1 MTYEFNVYG
10 NIVMQTIIMI
20 TSACFWKALYKGQGL
35 VGDVDADSMLTYVV
49 LSSLLSVLLITNVE
63 RRIEMSVV
71 KGTVAT
77 DMMKPVNIFGIYF
90 AEDIGNILA
99 LVFQNML
106 PILIIGSL
114 MVKVPLMADLRDL
127 PLFLLSAA
135 ESFLIIQ
142 SAGVT
147 ALCIYIPAAAE
158 HIYRERRPG
167 AAAEPDEDP
176 VLMARDTYRAFPLR
190 AEQSY
195 KKGHGAGRIK
205 WEKHTGN

>member
-63 RRIEMSVV
+63 QRIEMSVV

-99 LVFQNML
+99 LVFQNCCR
-106 PILIIGSL
+106 S
-114 MVKVPLMADLRDL
+114 
-127 PLFLLSAA
+127 
-135 ESFLIIQ
+135 
-142 SAGVT
+142 
-147 ALCIYIPAAAE
+147 
-158 HIYRERRPG
+158 
-167 AAAEPDEDP
+167 
-176 VLMARDTYRAFPLR
+176 
-190 AEQSY
+190 
-195 KKGHGAGRIK
+195 
-205 WEKHTGN
+205 